1 MMKGRNLLKR
11 AALFT
16 CTAVMAASLT
26 ACGGAKKDSS
36 AGAAAENTVKFAIPA
51 WWSDWGSQLVAD
63 YKKANPDANVEL
75 IEIASGEDMYTKI
88 TMMLQSS
95 QTAPDIFS
103 EDGFMLKS
111 DAAAGYLEPLD
122 DRLKDWEDWSQF
134 EEAIIDGAKGSDGKQ
149 YAVPFSTDTQGIWYD
164 KELFKQAGLPVP
176 FEPKTW
182 AEILEAGE
190 KIKTLGD
197 DITPIFMYASKTT
210 PEETS
215 MRTFQSLYSGTG
227 AELYD
232 EKEGKWVVDKT
243 ALTTTLGFV
252 NDVFH
257 VRGIGPSLS
266 LVTTNN
272 VESIFQ
278 SQMFKNH
285 QLGMLF
291 SGHWILNK
299 WGEGKD
305 YEWPEALEQLGF
317 AKLPTVA
324 GSGEG
329 YTTMCGGW
337 TWAIPKNAN
346 NKEGA
351 MKFLKFIASKEQQA
365 KFSLTNGDLA
375 VRKDVLE
382 SEEYK
387 NQKMALPK
395 ETTDMLQYGHFR
407 PTVEGYSSV
416 TPLYTE
422 MIENV
427 AMTGMSVDDAINS
440 FETQLKATVGE
451 DKVLVK

>member
-1 MMKGRNLLKR
+1 MRKKNLFKKVVSIACV
-11 AALFT
+11 AAL
-16 CTAVMAASLT
+16 AAGLT
-26 ACGGAKKDSS
+26 ACGGGKADSKKEKDG
-36 AGAAAENTVKFAIPA
+36 GADVVKFAIPA
-51 WWSDWGSQLVAD
+51 WWSDWGKQLVED
-63 YKKANPDANVEL
+63 YKKENPDANVEL

-95 QTAPDIFS
+95 ETAPDIFS

-122 DRLKDWEDWSQF
+122 DRLADWEDWGQF

-164 KELFKQAGLPVP
+164 KVLFKKAGIPVP

-182 AEILEAGE
+182 DDILDAAE
-190 KIKTLGD
+190 KIKGLGD
-197 DITPIFMYASKTT
+197 DITPMFMYASKST

-215 MRTFQSLYSGTG
+215 MRTFQTLYSGTG

-232 EKEGKWVVDKT
+232 ESEGKWVVDEA
-243 ALTTTLGFV
+243 ALKETLGFV
-252 NDVFH
+252 DEVFNEKK
-257 VRGIGPSLS
+257 VGPSLS
-266 LVTTNN
+266 LETTTN

-278 SQMFKNH
+278 SEMLKEH
-285 QLGMLF
+285 KLGMLF
-291 SGHWILNK
+291 SGHWVLNK

-305 YEWPEALEQLGF
+305 YEWPEALEELGF
-317 AKLPTVA
+317 AKIPTRD
-324 GSGEG
+324 GSGDG

-346 NKEGA
+346 NKDGA
-351 MKFLKFIASKEQQA
+351 MEFLKFIASKEQQLSFTLA
-365 KFSLTNGDLA
+365 NGDLA

-382 SEEYK
+382 SDEYN

-395 ETTDMLQYGHFR
+395 ETTAMLKYGHFR

-416 TPLYTE
+416 TSLYTE

-427 AMTGMSVDDAINS
+427 AMTGMPVEDAAAN
-440 FETQLKATVGE
+440 FENQLETTVGKE
-451 DKVLVK
+451 QILKK